1 MQMAENCSVLVVFL
15 ELRKSSMPRNN
26 YFSTFLKCE
35 KGGPGAVAWF
45 LSQLLIMDIWAVY
58 DNAYVLTILGQH
70 ALLFAKFSL
79 PTGSSQ
85 RLAKCCHLKSRR
97 LYWSL
102 FEVPGVFQA
111 VLKIGQTCSLII
123 DGLRYALWIDKSFS
137 CSIFYKRHLLV
148 SVYRCTLHHTWHLQS
163 TACNYR
169 LVKSCQVRWCHAFSI
184 DQYPVSL
191 TSMKLP

>member
-1 MQMAENCSVLVVFL
+1 M
-15 ELRKSSMPRNN
+15 SSLCIDN
-26 YFSTFLKCE
+26 
-35 KGGPGAVAWF
+35 
-45 LSQLLIMDIWAVY
+45 
-58 DNAYVLTILGQH
+58 NAYVLTIFGQH

-79 PTGSSQ
+79 PTGSNQ
-85 RLAKCCHLKSRR
+85 RLAKCCHLKSRRQR

-184 DQYPVSL
+184 DQYPVFWKNCIEYPKCSEL
-191 TSMKLP
+191 QLELQVQTICVVTEVSTLFHNSG